1 MSKTRSHVAADAR
14 VTSGA
19 LYLQGLRRVFRGLGL
34 GFQGLE
40 FKQPRSCSSATPYT
54 HPEAPRKK
62 KKIPEHRSR
71 LLIICL
77 RVLRHRRC
85 YTTLL
90 TSFQNVTITWYRLS
104 RSKVYLSHTL
114 STFLTSRTMACR
126 YTLLTFLTQLNQER
140 WSSAT
145 YLSTFL
151 TPLNQER
158 SCTHTYIPR
167 LCRPPRGRIFTP
179 QDHTDDSTSGELLLP
194 KVFNIYLRRYLYLLK
209 INNRV
214 SPRGR
219 PHARENKCEN

>member
-1 MSKTRSHVAADAR
+1 MLFGIAD
-14 VTSGA
+14 
-19 LYLQGLRRVFRGLGL
+19 
-34 GFQGLE
+34 
-40 FKQPRSCSSATPYT
+40 
-54 HPEAPRKK
+54 
-62 KKIPEHRSR
+62 
-71 LLIICL
+71 
-77 RVLRHRRC
+77 RC

-167 LCRPPRGRIFTP
+167 GYA
-179 QDHTDDSTSGELLLP
+179 DHPEDEFSHHTITQTIIDSTFGEFLLLRIIM
-194 KVFNIYLRRYLYLLK
+194 KYRLLLSTHVFVFVVNS
-209 INNRV
+209 
-214 SPRGR
+214 SPSVWT
-219 PHARENKCEN
+219 K